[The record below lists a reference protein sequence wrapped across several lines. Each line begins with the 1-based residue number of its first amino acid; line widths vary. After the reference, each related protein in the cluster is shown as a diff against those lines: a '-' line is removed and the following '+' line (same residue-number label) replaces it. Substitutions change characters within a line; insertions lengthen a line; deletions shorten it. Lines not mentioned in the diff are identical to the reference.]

1 MKVRKYTSKKLQ
13 KLQDEI
19 NSFSWYKKLIS
30 DIKLQI
36 WVWKCLSRKY
46 WDKSFEHYI
55 FRKNE

>member
-1 MKVRKYTSKKLQ
+1 MQARKYTSEKLQ

-19 NSFSWYKKLIS
+19 NSFSWYKKLSS

>member
-1 MKVRKYTSKKLQ
+1 MKARKYTSEKLQ